1 MQLNNQEK
9 SLISLHITLVV
20 NFNGSFGS
28 SGFLWYL
35 ISYLFYVLFSFQRT
49 SLKDYGKIW
58 QFSYLLSTDLVTYIS
73 TYLCQFTNNFLKIS
87 EPPLCQ
93 YWALTSTISHLQGS
107 VSQMTRH
114 NNDFIRYLKLS
125 HLEIVLKRTWL
136 QSWDVWWQQSLE
148 TWESL
153 SQHTEN

>member
-1 MQLNNQEK
+1 MSEA
-9 SLISLHITLVV
+9 LIFASTNPQYHDRLFIELQVQYKKIP
-20 NFNGSFGS
+20 S
-28 SGFLWYL
+28 SNLGRTYCVQKLFLTFRT
-35 ISYLFYVLFSFQRT
+35 IYVHNMLSPVSTKRRA
-49 SLKDYGKIW
+49 SDKDLPV
-58 QFSYLLSTDLVTYIS
+58 FLSVHQY
-73 TYLCQFTNNFLKIS
+73 FRKIS

-125 HLEIVLKRTWL
+125 HLEIALKRTWH
-136 QSWDVWWQQSLE
+136 QTWDVRWQQSLE

>member
-9 SLISLHITLVV
+9 SLISLVHWSSTSMDALAAL
-20 NFNGSFGS
+20 GSFDILFPISLCTLFISKNVFEGLPKDLAI
-28 SGFLWYL
+28 FLPVKVSTYIL
-35 ISYLFYVLFSFQRT
+35 I
-49 SLKDYGKIW
+49 
-58 QFSYLLSTDLVTYIS
+58 YLLK
-73 TYLCQFTNNFLKIS
+73 YLCQFTNNFRKIS

-125 HLEIVLKRTWL
+125 HLEIALKRTWL

>member
-1 MQLNNQEK
+1 MSK
-9 SLISLHITLVV
+9 S
-20 NFNGSFGS
+20 
-28 SGFLWYL
+28 
-35 ISYLFYVLFSFQRT
+35 
-49 SLKDYGKIW
+49 
-58 QFSYLLSTDLVTYIS
+58 
-73 TYLCQFTNNFLKIS
+73 
-87 EPPLCQ
+87 PLCQ

-125 HLEIVLKRTWL
+125 HLEIAALKRTWL

-153 SQHTEN
+153 SQHNENQSTAVLPSPSSHSSLLPIHFEKWIIFSEFFRFKLSISNVQNLFSQTRADSPLTQILMWRKRKRLFWFLLKQRYQIMKLFH